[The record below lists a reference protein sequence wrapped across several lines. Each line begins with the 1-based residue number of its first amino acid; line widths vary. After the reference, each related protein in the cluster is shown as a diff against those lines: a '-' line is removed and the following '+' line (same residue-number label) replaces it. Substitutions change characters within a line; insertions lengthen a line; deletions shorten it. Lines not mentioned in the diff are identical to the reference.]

1 MKTILYYFTGTG
13 NTLKVAKDL
22 AKELEDAELVPVVRL
37 LNKDSV
43 SVSADRIGIIFPV
56 YMWGLPIII
65 KDFIQKLEADTDTY
79 IFGIATYGGFPADTL
94 KQLNRLLK
102 GKGLRLSSGFGL
114 HMPGNYTPLYEA
126 IAEEKQK
133 KLFFEQKRR
142 IKHMARLIREGT
154 RGRIASN
161 FFLINMIFSGL
172 IYSVSAPKIPR
183 MDAGFWLNE
192 KCNSCGVCARVCPVN
207 NIEMQEGK
215 PKWLHHCQQ
224 CLACLHWCPQ
234 EAIELGKKTPGRRRY
249 HHPKITAADIMG
261 QKNKQNEKL

>member
-13 NTLKVAKDL
+13 NSLKVAEDL

-37 LNKDSV
+37 LDRDSV

-65 KDFIQKLEADTDTY
+65 KDFIKKLDVDRATY
-79 IFGIATYGGFPADTL
+79 IFGVATYGGFPAATL
-94 KQLNRLLK
+94 KQLNNLLK
-102 GKGLRLSSGFGL
+102 EKGLKLSSGFGL
-114 HMPGNYTPLYEA
+114 HLPGNYTPLYEA
-126 IAEEKQK
+126 IAEEKQR
-133 KLFFEQKRR
+133 KLFSEVKRK
-142 IKHMARLIREGT
+142 IKQIAKFIGEGR
-154 RGRIASN
+154 RGKIESN

-172 IYSVSAPKIPR
+172 IYTVSAPKIPR

-192 KCNSCGVCARVCPVN
+192 KCNSCGVCSRVCPVN

-234 EAIELGKKTPGRRRY
+234 EAIELGKKTPGRKRY
-249 HHPKITAADIMG
+249 HHPEIKAADIMG
-261 QKNKQNEKL
+261 QKDNQK